1 MKTKEPISN
10 AKRFVQAYAKVASK
24 FVGFSEEHGRKLKKA
39 AEKLYRSL
47 EYYNALDLVDK
58 PEDCACAIFLLAD
71 LKELGSNTKNI
82 AATFDANEER
92 VSVLLTMV
100 ISKEMGLDAD
110 GILNTIED
118 ESNEID

>member
-1 MKTKEPISN
+1 M
-10 AKRFVQAYAKVASK
+10 ASK
-24 FVGFSEEHGRKLKKA
+24 FAGFSDHHGKRLKDA

-71 LKELGSNTKNI
+71 LKELGSDTKNI
-82 AATFDANEER
+82 AATFNANESR

-100 ISKEMGLDAD
+100 LSKDMGLDVD
-110 GILNTIED
+110 GNGFDVDDYVDELNID
-118 ESNEID
+118 EVNTDDVD